1 MSLGVQSAVDVVVGP
16 PTDNGGSV
24 VISYRVV
31 GVPTGG
37 GANIT
42 VSGFGVD
49 VAGGKVNRRGR
60 WGAERSLSATAL
72 HARLQPGRQ
81 EPCAYWRLH
90 GHAKVH

>member
-1 MSLGVQSAVDVVVGP
+1 MCVPACRLPGPPTITGVSLGVQSAVDVVVAP
-16 PTDNGGSV
+16 PADDGGSA

-49 VAGGKVNRRGR
+49 VAGGKVSRGGR
-60 WGAERSLSATAL
+60 HQRGA
-72 HARLQPGRQ
+72 
-81 EPCAYWRLH
+81 
-90 GHAKVH
+90 